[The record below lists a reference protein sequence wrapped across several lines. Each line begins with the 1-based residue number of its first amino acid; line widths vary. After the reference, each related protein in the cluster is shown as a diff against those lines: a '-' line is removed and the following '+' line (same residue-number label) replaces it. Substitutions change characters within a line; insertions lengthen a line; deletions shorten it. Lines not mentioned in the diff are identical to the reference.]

1 MAIVS
6 GILIGWTV
14 ANVPLESLTVG
25 DWLRSLAWAGAAL
38 ASPVIGAAALASGTT
53 APTFAQILGR
63 AAQRPPNV
71 VALALGVLMIALAVL
86 AVQAA
91 LGLVFDP
98 RYRDFPFAP
107 LTGATAPL
115 LLIIKRKGGIKGALL
130 ARWKR
135 HLQAPAAESA
145 VAATLAAS
153 AVYIVCNESFANWQ
167 AVWLSAALLALAFTL
182 LQAQDA
188 PG

>member
-1 MAIVS
+1 
-6 GILIGWTV
+6 
-14 ANVPLESLTVG
+14 
-25 DWLRSLAWAGAAL
+25 
-38 ASPVIGAAALASGTT
+38 
-53 APTFAQILGR
+53 
-63 AAQRPPNV
+63 
-71 VALALGVLMIALAVL
+71 MIALAVL

-107 LTGATAPL
+107 LTAATAPL
-115 LLIIKRKGGIKGALL
+115 LLVIKRKRAIKGALL